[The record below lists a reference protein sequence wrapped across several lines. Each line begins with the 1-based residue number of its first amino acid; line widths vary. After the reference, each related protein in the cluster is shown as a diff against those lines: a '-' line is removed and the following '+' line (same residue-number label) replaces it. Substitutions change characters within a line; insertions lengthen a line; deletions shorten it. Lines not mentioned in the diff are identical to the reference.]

1 MAQEEL
7 RYSNEELRERNRQL
21 VEAYVRLTADI
32 RHQPIRVL
40 IADADPEVRR
50 ILTLLLAAEKDM
62 QIVGQAAGEQDTVAA
77 AERLHPDVVLID
89 VSLTARGC
97 IASLRSMKEPTRVV
111 VLGSYREAALGAL
124 TAGASDYVLK
134 DAGRNRL
141 LEAIRRVVPADS
153 ALGASGFRHQM
164 RWSA

>member
-1 MAQEEL
+1 M
-7 RYSNEELRERNRQL
+7 
-21 VEAYVRLTADI
+21 I
-32 RHQPIRVL
+32 R
-40 IADADPEVRR
+40 
-50 ILTLLLAAEKDM
+50 
-62 QIVGQAAGEQDTVAA
+62 GAAGARRLH